1 MHLSWFL
8 CFAAACSFTHFCLF
22 LVDPVTL
29 LKISQSK
36 VAQLESTCEAQR
48 SEVRPSLCRTIRI
61 WYAVARKFRRLAVL
75 YEDIE
80 VQQRSHGAAVY
91 VMYCGW
97 LKFMV
102 FHNI

>member
-8 CFAAACSFTHFCLF
+8 SIAAACSFTHFLF
-22 LVDPVTL
+22 LLDPVTL

-61 WYAVARKFRRLAVL
+61 
-75 YEDIE
+75 
-80 VQQRSHGAAVY
+80 
-91 VMYCGW
+91 
-97 LKFMV
+97 
-102 FHNI
+102 